1 MSPHDILYH
10 KIKKIHNN
18 NGDTMS
24 NIKRYNIFI
33 LLSTLA
39 RNVVEV
45 FSSVLLYKMGYSLK
59 EILLFFTIL
68 YLTGAITSIISIYLT
83 KIIKPK
89 YILILSS
96 IIFSGSFYF
105 MSIMNKTF
113 INLIIFSIIYGIG
126 SYTYHAL
133 RHYYAIK
140 SINNHKRKEIGSIL
154 ISTNIAMIISSIIG
168 TYIEVKLSKFILA
181 IIIIIISILA
191 IIPIFKFEDTLDKDK
206 IKIKKIE
213 KNKLFFFICEQAKV
227 INLSLQPLYLYLFIN
242 NTISYVGIFNIIM
255 GISSCIFIYFF
266 VRKVDDKKY
275 FKYLNIIFCLL
286 LILKLNIKNKYL
298 ILIIALFEGLG
309 IKTFEI
315 VSAEN
320 IYSINKDTNIKGY
333 ILIVEIIFC
342 SVRSILCLIGYF
354 INNIKIILYFTII
367 LIFMISFIKR
377 KKIK

>member
-1 MSPHDILYH
+1 
-10 KIKKIHNN
+10 
-18 NGDTMS
+18 MS

-39 RNVVEV
+39 RNIVEV

-59 EILLFFTIL
+59 EILLFYSL
-68 YLTGAITSIISIYLT
+68 VYLTGAITSTIVIYLT

-96 IIFSGSFYF
+96 IIFSGSFYY

-113 INLIIFSIIYGIG
+113 TNLIIFSIIYGLG
-126 SYTYHAL
+126 AYTYHTI

-140 SINNHKRKEIGSIL
+140 SINNHERKEIGSIYVE
-154 ISTNIAMIISSIIG
+154 A
-168 TYIEVKLSKFILA
+168 KLSKLILA
-181 IIIIIISILA
+181 ITVIIISVLA
-191 IIPIFKFEDTLDKDK
+191 IIPIFKYEDKTNNNK
-206 IKIKKIE
+206 IKIDKIQ
-213 KNKLFFFICEQAKV
+213 KNKLLFFICEQAKV

-275 FKYLNIIFCLL
+275 FKYLNILFCII
-286 LILKLNIKNKYL
+286 LILKLNISNKYL
-298 ILIIALFEGLG
+298 VLIIALFEGLG
-309 IKTFEI
+309 IKIFEI

-320 IYSINKDTNIKGY
+320 IYSIKEDTNIKGY
-333 ILIVEIIFC
+333 LLIVEIIFC
-342 SVRSILCLIGYF
+342 MIRSIMCLIGYF
-354 INNIKIILYFTII
+354 INDIKIILYLTIV
-367 LIFMISFIKR
+367 LIFIISFIKR
-377 KKIK
+377 DNKV